1 MTQEY
6 MLHEVAPRL
15 RAGLG
20 SSIPRAGG
28 EDDSELLQDGLVIAL
43 GLLHSAQAKGKQV
56 TAGNVAYYTMKS
68 LRAGR
73 RSTGYRKNNPLH
85 AAAQLNHCRVYSL
98 EEPVP
103 VENGEA
109 LTLNDVLASRAEDP
123 ALEAGRRLDW
133 QGLLHKLD
141 DVAKAILRALA
152 DGSELTR
159 LVSPLRLSR
168 STLQTRKEKLAAK
181 IRECLGEDILQQVQ
195 EHPGWRHGLEATR
208 EKLACRWAR
217 QAA

>member
-1 MTQEY
+1 MTEEY

-15 RAGLG
+15 RVGIG

-56 TAGNVAYYTMKS
+56 TVGNIAYYTIKN

-73 RSTGYRKNNPLH
+73 RSTGFRKNDPLH
-85 AAAQLNHCRVYSL
+85 PASQLNGCRTYSL
-98 EEPVP
+98 DEPVP
-103 VENGEA
+103 AQDGED
-109 LTLNDVLASRAEDP
+109 LTLDDVLASPADDP
-123 ALEAGRRLDW
+123 AMEAGRRLDW
-133 QGLLHKLD
+133 QGLLHNLD
-141 DVAKAILRALA
+141 DVAKGILRVLA

-159 LVSPLRLSR
+159 LVSPLKLSR
-168 STLQTRKEKLAAK
+168 SSLQTRKEKLAK
-181 IRECLGEDILQQVQ
+181 LIRECLGEDILLQVQ
-195 EHPGWRHGLEATR
+195 EHPGWRNGLEATR